1 MEDLQ
6 APLGS
11 PLADVVEQDLERRVR
26 RQLRVDT
33 RQIRVEK
40 WSMLEREERGCGRA
54 LPPRHEQA
62 GILADNCTELLDPR
76 VVDHVLRTAATT
88 LHRLPVQLH
97 EDSDVAPL
105 AVFLGDEAQIA

>member
-40 WSMLEREERGCGRA
+40 WSMLEREERSCGRA

-62 GILADNCTELLDPR
+62 GILADNCTKLRDPC
-76 VVDHVLRTAATT
+76 VVDHVLRTDATTLPRLPVPPHDDGGAATT
-88 LHRLPVQLH
+88 P
-97 EDSDVAPL
+97 
-105 AVFLGDEAQIA
+105 AV